1 MAESE
6 VWAEKVERVNGKAS
20 KVIMSNGAVEMSF
33 VEKDGKIIE
42 LPYLRIRPDKG
53 TIRDYGR
60 LSVPRTHRI
69 KAFKMA
75 AAIFKERR

>member
-6 VWAEKVERVNGKAS
+6 VWAEKVERVNGRARKA
-20 KVIMSNGAVEMSF
+20 VMSNGAVEMSF

-42 LPYLRIRPDKG
+42 LPHSRIRVDKG
-53 TIRDYGR
+53 TICDHER
-60 LSVPRTHRI
+60 LSVPRTHYL
-69 KAFKMA
+69 KAFNMA